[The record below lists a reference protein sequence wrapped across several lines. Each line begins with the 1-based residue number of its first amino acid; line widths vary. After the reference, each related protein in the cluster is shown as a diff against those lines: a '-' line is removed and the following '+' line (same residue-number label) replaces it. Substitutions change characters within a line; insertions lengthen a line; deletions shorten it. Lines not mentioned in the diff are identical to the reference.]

1 MVSNWIPRR
10 RSCWIRSGGTK
21 LIEVSHSRGSYP
33 VIFEPIALDDS
44 QFVVTDES
52 VARILALTGR
62 VLALPPGEQTKS
74 LIWLERVT
82 AWLAETGASRKSTI
96 VALGGGV
103 IGDLV
108 GFAAATYMRGVSYV
122 QIPTTLLAQVDS
134 SVGGKVAVD
143 IPQGKNL
150 VGAFYPPERV
160 TIDVS
165 VLDHLSHRQLKN
177 GMAEVLK
184 YGFIMDA
191 PFLEDLA
198 NGIEREA
205 MVRRCIQHKADIV
218 AEDEF
223 ETKGLRAILNFGHT
237 IGHAIEQMT
246 NYRTFLHGEAISIG
260 MVAESILGET
270 LGVTEIGTTQIVSQF
285 LANHGLPVSWEGL
298 GQSDQLLTAMKRD
311 KKASDGQL
319 AFSLLTKIGGCKLV
333 ENVDQREVT
342 RALEML

>member
-285 LANHGLPVSWEGL
+285 LANQGLPVSWEGL
-298 GQSDQLLTAMKRD
+298 GQSDQLLTTMKRD

-333 ENVDQREVT
+333 ENVNQREVI